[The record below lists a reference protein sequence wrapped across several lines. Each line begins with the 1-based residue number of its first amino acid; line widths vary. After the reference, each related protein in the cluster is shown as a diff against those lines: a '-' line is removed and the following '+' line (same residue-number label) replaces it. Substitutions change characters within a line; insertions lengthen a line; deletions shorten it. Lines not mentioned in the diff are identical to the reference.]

1 VRNEGCGIER
11 SSQHKKSF
19 LLELV
24 DLGRAQRCVG
34 PHPSYEKNGRDAESL
49 KGRRVADA
57 GMTGGM

>member
-24 DLGRAQRCVG
+24 DLGRAQRWVG
-34 PHPSYEKNGRDAESL
+34 PHPQKNGSDAESL